1 MVRDPEIEVVIVEA
15 GKVVVKESVTSE
27 TLIDVEVV
35 VKSDTMNDVVVVGT
49 EVVMVV
55 LLVKVM
61 SL

>member
-1 MVRDPEIEVVIVEA
+1 
-15 GKVVVKESVTSE
+15 
-27 TLIDVEVV
+27 
-35 VKSDTMNDVVVVGT
+35 MNDVVVVVVGTFKGQHSVYLGKKTHT